1 MKLSTLSMYVKKA
14 WPNLLQPLLALVAA
28 VIGVVCFV
36 YVASGKQTAGGKQ
49 KSAKTPEGLP
59 PSILMVGDS
68 LSVGKFG
75 EVVQVH
81 LSQKYPVAA
90 YASCGSSPEN
100 WVSGEP
106 DFVTKCGYRQHTSDS
121 DVFRDWVNGKSPR
134 PTLTPKLGRLV
145 KKHSPTILIV
155 QLGTNWMDRSLSD
168 AQINSYLDQFVR
180 EARRGSVE
188 EIIWILPPDSA
199 RLRRTQGRIH
209 ALIRKAAARDGFQV
223 VDSREVTHYIVGRT
237 GGDGIHYN
245 SEASE
250 AWARK
255 IQDDL
260 DSKLSHSVRELKFS
274 RLKRES

>member
-1 MKLSTLSMYVKKA
+1 MKLSTLKARIRKA
-14 WPNLLQPLLALVAA
+14 WPTVIRPLLSLLAVAA
-28 VIGVVCFV
+28 GVVSFV
-36 YVASGKQTAGGKQ
+36 LVASGKISSTSKQ
-49 KSAKTPEGLP
+49 KSDRTPEGPP

-75 EVVQVH
+75 EVVQGH
-81 LSQKYPVAA
+81 LAQKYPVSA

-100 WVSGEP
+100 WLSSEP
-106 DFVTKCGYRQHTSDS
+106 DFITKCGYRQQTADT
-121 DVFRDWVNGKSPR
+121 DIFRDYLNGRPPR
-134 PTLTPKLGRLV
+134 PTLTPKLTRLI
-145 KKHSPTILIV
+145 KKHQPTILIV

-168 AQINSYLDQFVR
+168 DQISDYLDQFVR

-188 EIIWILPPDSA
+188 QIIWIAPPDSS
-199 RLRRTQGRIH
+199 RLRKTQGRVH
-209 ALIRKAAARDGFQV
+209 TLIGKAARRDGFQV
-223 VDSREVTHYIVGRT
+223 VDSREVTHYVVGRT

-250 AWARK
+250 AWARR

-260 DSKLSHSVRELKFS
+260 DSKLSRSVRDLKFS